1 MSHTA
6 FTASPT
12 QAGPSSITNS
22 NGASGQIQTNGTQQP
37 DKDVDTLADIR
48 LLLQYVSRAF
58 YEVRHILLLDQ
69 LIRKEAMKDEE
80 LAARLGVGPKE
91 LAKAANML
99 IRDQLISVYLRAEVK
114 PGASKATQR
123 TYYYID
129 YKHCVDVIKWR
140 LWKIS
145 KVLDDKQR
153 NVIDGQGYLCPR
165 CKTTYSTLDISG
177 LAMTATSFLCEICN
191 TPLDDNDNDIEVQ
204 KNKDRMQ
211 RLNSQSTLIKK
222 TLQKADKVVVPA
234 FDIAQWVAIHMPLE
248 KPVDSADG
256 LAVATGGA
264 KEAAVSVQMAQEG
277 DVETKRLLKE
287 QQAEAKRQAN
297 ALPVWIAQST
307 VSGELTG
314 AGIKEGTNTTARPGI
329 SFVNP
334 TVPEPVDVKIDGDV
348 DYDAYFAKLQN
359 QSRSLT
365 TPALDPKRS
374 PSDSTCSLNSPSQSC
389 SSSIGTGIKRN
400 HDFDE
405 GYGSLK
411 SSPEDHRIHVDQ
423 PRKKTK
429 VDIPAVVAPPP
440 AGDDTDEVKTM
451 LLGGKLI
458 DISSVTEEMEEHMT
472 PEEYTIYATLIMA
485 N

>member
-1 MSHTA
+1 MSHTS
-6 FTASPT
+6 FTASPI
-12 QAGPSSITNS
+12 QAGPSSITNGNVS
-22 NGASGQIQTNGTQQP
+22 AGHNQTDGIQKP
-37 DKDVDTLADIR
+37 DDNIDTLADIR

-99 IRDQLISVYLRAEVK
+99 IRDQLVSVYLRAEVK

-145 KVLDDKQR
+145 KV
-153 NVIDGQGYLCPR
+153 IDGQGYVCPR

-222 TLQKADKVVVPA
+222 TLQKADKVTVPA

-277 DVETKRLLKE
+277 DLENKRLLKE

-334 TVPEPVDVKIDGDV
+334 TVPEPADVKIDGDV

-365 TPALDPKRS
+365 TSTLDPKRS

-389 SSSIGTGIKRN
+389 ASSNGTGIKRN
-400 HDFDE
+400 RDYVDE

-411 SSPEDHRIHVDQ
+411 SSPEDHRTHGHQ
-423 PRKKTK
+423 SRKKTK
-429 VDIPAVVAPPP
+429 VDVPAVVAPPS
-440 AGDDTDEVKTM
+440 AEDDTDEVKTM
-451 LLGGKLI
+451 MLGGKLI
-458 DISSVTEEMEEHMT
+458 DISSVTEEMEHHMT

>member
-1 MSHTA
+1 MSHTSS
-6 FTASPT
+6 TASPI
-12 QAGPSSITNS
+12 QAGPSSIM
-22 NGASGQIQTNGTQQP
+22 SGNVSIGQNHTDGTQKS
-37 DKDVDTLADIR
+37 DENVDTLADIR

-99 IRDQLISVYLRAEVK
+99 IRDQLVSVYLRAEVK

-177 LAMTATSFLCEICN
+177 LAMTAMSFLCEICN

-234 FDIAQWVAIHMPLE
+234 FDIAQWVAVHMPLE
-248 KPVDSADG
+248 KKVDSTDG

-277 DVETKRLLKE
+277 DLETKRLLKE

-334 TVPEPVDVKIDGDV
+334 TAPEPVDVKIDGDV

-365 TPALDPKRS
+365 TSDPKRS
-374 PSDSTCSLNSPSQSC
+374 PSDSTSSLNSPSQSC
-389 SSSIGTGIKRN
+389 SSSTGTGIKRN
-400 HDFDE
+400 HDFVDE

-411 SSPEDHRIHVDQ
+411 SSPEDHRTHGNQ

-429 VDIPAVVAPPP
+429 LAAQPVPLAPPP
-440 AGDDTDEVKTM
+440 AGDDSDEVKTM

-458 DISSVTEEMEEHMT
+458 DISSVTEEMEHHMT